1 MDQIGV
7 VGLSYRHAGADQIAG
22 FTLPKDEIAAR
33 LAALREAIGTAEV
46 LYLATCN
53 RVEVAFA
60 MPDGEGARDIRSEI
74 FRAITGRTPGPNEA
88 RSALRAWTGEAAVE
102 HLFLIACGLDSAQ
115 AGERE
120 IAAQLRLAWEAAR
133 EAGVC
138 GPLLNRIV
146 GEALSLSGRLQR
158 LAAEARPPSL
168 ADLASERMLLHLRE
182 DGAVSDERGA
192 ISVERPSV
200 GPEQSRFAT
209 PAPIERL
216 GSAVTRRLAATHTAD
231 TGVGAKSVALVGVS
245 PMTRRCGERLH
256 QAGVSVVVVNRTA
269 DTGEEFARIIGATA
283 MPLSEF
289 RARPSK
295 VDGLIVATGG
305 NEPVLDVH
313 ALRKL
318 ASTAPCAPLIIDFGL
333 PPNIDPQAARDAGLP
348 RIGMNEMIQAS
359 QDRRLAQLLRLAPM
373 RAAIDERLARLRGQ
387 LATRAIGRQLAG
399 LRSEFERIAAAETER
414 ALGEELQSL
423 SPEQQDQVRRVANT
437 IAHRLAH
444 LPLAGIRAVAEHAT
458 PETVDAFFREARLHR
473 EGRLQ
478 RDPPLT
484 HEVPLPRE
492 APFAREAP
500 PQRASRPTPA
510 HTSAGAEN
518 SSREPSASDAPRAAT
533 PSAPAES
540 LDR

>member
-33 LAALREAIGTAEV
+33 LSALRDAIGTAEV

-60 MPDGEGARDIRSEI
+60 MPDGEGARDIRAEI
-74 FRAITGRTPGPNEA
+74 FHAITGRAPGPNEA

-120 IAAQLRLAWEAAR
+120 IAAQLRLAWETAR

-138 GPLLNRIV
+138 GPILNRIL

-168 ADLASERMLLHLRE
+168 ADLASERMLLHLR
-182 DGAVSDERGA
+182 DS
-192 ISVERPSV
+192 P
-200 GPEQSRFAT
+200 
-209 PAPIERL
+209 
-216 GSAVTRRLAATHTAD
+216 
-231 TGVGAKSVALVGVS
+231 AKSVALVGVS
-245 PMTRRCGERLH
+245 PMTRRCGELLH
-256 QAGVSVVVVNRTA
+256 QAGVSILVVNRTA
-269 DTGEEFARIIGATA
+269 DTGEEFAGTIGATA
-283 MPLSEF
+283 MSLSEF
-289 RARPSK
+289 RAQPRN
-295 VDGLIVATGG
+295 VAGLIVATGG
-305 NEPVLDVH
+305 NEPVLDVQ

-318 ASTAPCAPLIIDFGL
+318 AAIATASPLIIDFGL
-333 PPNIDPQAARDAGLP
+333 PPNIDPQAARDAGLA

-387 LATRAIGRQLAG
+387 LATRAIGHQLAG
-399 LRSEFERIAAAETER
+399 LRNEFERIARAETER
-414 ALGEELQSL
+414 ALAEELQKL
-423 SPEQQDQVRRVANT
+423 SPEQQDDVRRVAST

-444 LPLAGIRAVAEHAT
+444 LPLAGIRAAAEHASV
-458 PETVDAFFREARLHR
+458 ETVEAFFREARLQR
-473 EGRLQ
+473 EMPR
-478 RDPPLT
+478 
-484 HEVPLPRE
+484 PRE
-492 APFAREAP
+492 APL
-500 PQRASRPTPA
+500 QRASPATAA
-510 HTSAGAEN
+510 HTS
-518 SSREPSASDAPRAAT
+518 PRT
-533 PSAPAES
+533 EV
-540 LDR
+540 LDEGLIDVRTQR